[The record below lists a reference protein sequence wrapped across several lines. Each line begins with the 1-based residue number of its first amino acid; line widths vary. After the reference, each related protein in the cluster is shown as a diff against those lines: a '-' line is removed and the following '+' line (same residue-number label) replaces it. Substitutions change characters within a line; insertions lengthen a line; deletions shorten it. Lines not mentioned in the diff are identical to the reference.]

1 MTNAYFESVYK
12 TDPYDEVQVFR
23 GIDENPTNDDR
34 GRVRT
39 QSFIY
44 LLHYF
49 YTTVAIL
56 FPSYVLIYRNEVIH

>member
-39 QSFIY
+39 
-44 LLHYF
+44 
-49 YTTVAIL
+49 
-56 FPSYVLIYRNEVIH
+56 